1 MGELLFLALL
11 ALVGFGGVVVG
22 GRVLTRPLKKLAAA
36 ALQVHSGDFDLERLP
51 DSGPREV
58 VTTTAAFNDMA
69 STLKAVEAKAV
80 ALAAEDLSDP
90 ELLIPLPGSDG
101 PRPAGLGGHP
111 RRQDPRARAAA
122 PAAARGRHPRLAH
135 RAC

>member
-1 MGELLFLALL
+1 M
-11 ALVGFGGVVVG
+11 G
-22 GRVLTRPLKKLAAA
+22 GRVLTRPLKKLAGA

-58 VTTTAAFNDMA
+58 VTTTEAFNDMA

-90 ELLIPLPGSDG
+90 ELLTPAARDG
-101 PRPAGLGGHP
+101 PATPCRRRSTPWPSGSASASSNASCCTRPPPTTRSRDSRTAP
-111 RRQDPRARAAA
+111 RSSSSSPTT
-122 PAAARGRHPRLAH
+122 
-135 RAC
+135 